1 MHKELAD
8 LTFDE
13 LVARGVELEINH
25 IVRGEKLSRRLH
37 AVMELA
43 VRWRHEKTE
52 KENKK

>member
-13 LVARGVELEINH
+13 LVARGVEIEINN
-25 IVRGEKLSRRLH
+25 IVRGAKLSSRVFS
-37 AVMELA
+37 VMELA
-43 VRWRHEKTE
+43 VRWRYEKTE